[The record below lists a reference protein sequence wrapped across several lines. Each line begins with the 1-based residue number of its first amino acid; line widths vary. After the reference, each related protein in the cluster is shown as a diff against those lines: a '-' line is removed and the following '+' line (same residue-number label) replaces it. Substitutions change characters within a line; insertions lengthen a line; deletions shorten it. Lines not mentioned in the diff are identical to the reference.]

1 MRNPRDVTITIGIPT
16 LNGPDRLD
24 RCLTSIARATA
35 WNRFGDVK
43 VIVHDDASSAESLA
57 LNKDVIQRHEFLR
70 DRAGLEMIMSETR
83 GGISHGWNL
92 LTRHRTSEI
101 VVLFNDDIEVERDY
115 LDVLVWNLLH
125 NPHAGMVGLSA
136 YTGLT
141 RRQVEDLRL
150 GHLYNVGVF
159 DPETAV
165 AVADRIRASYDH
177 VAFPR
182 NDYRESRLLDGG
194 GALLASCGYAF
205 AFRREDFDA
214 VDGFD
219 EQFFV
224 YYEEV
229 DFGVSMRKKLNRTH
243 YMVDYPTIWHM
254 GGATMS
260 AEGMN
265 ASERL
270 VESRVKFEAKWGKT
284 MNELHEELAHES
296 PPVRNWNSH
305 YANWVK

>member
-1 MRNPRDVTITIGIPT
+1 M
-16 LNGPDRLD
+16 
-24 RCLTSIARATA
+24 
-35 WNRFGDVK
+35 
-43 VIVHDDASSAESLA
+43 
-57 LNKDVIQRHEFLR
+57 
-70 DRAGLEMIMSETR
+70 
-83 GGISHGWNL
+83 
-92 LTRHRTSEI
+92 
-101 VVLFNDDIEVERDY
+101 
-115 LDVLVWNLLH
+115 
-125 NPHAGMVGLSA
+125 
-136 YTGLT
+136 
-141 RRQVEDLRL
+141 L
-150 GHLYNVGVF
+150 GHFVGKIVAGTDAERPAENV
-159 DPETAV
+159 
-165 AVADRIRASYDH
+165 R
-177 VAFPR
+177 
-182 NDYRESRLLDGG
+182 RLTLRT
-194 GALLASCGYAF
+194 
-205 AFRREDFDA
+205 RREDFDA